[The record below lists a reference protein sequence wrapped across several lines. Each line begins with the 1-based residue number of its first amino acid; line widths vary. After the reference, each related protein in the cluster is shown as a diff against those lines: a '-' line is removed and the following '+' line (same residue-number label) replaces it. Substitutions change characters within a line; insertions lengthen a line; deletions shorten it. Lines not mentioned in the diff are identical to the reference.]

1 MADNRNSSTNLSPVH
16 AVLAGRVTQ
25 QTIILKDSN
34 STIDGLY
41 DGNILGIN
49 DINVVEIGICTVQT
63 AIESIGKDFDNIGL
77 VSLDGVFC
85 PYIIHNTGEQHP
97 TLPYW
102 EKPISSGINSDSL
115 NPFNPNK
122 IFSSGTDFK
131 EDVFFESGHNIALFN
146 SFNDVGTNTKQDLS
160 TYKELAIN
168 GYSEN
173 VKVRSV
179 GLKAPLILTGWG
191 YDIDGNPVPSGVI
204 EGEFHPDA
212 FRNPSLWKS
221 GPVDIRWDDS
231 RKVWATTT
239 GTLKIRFSI
248 QESDCESCSAIVKI
262 LSRTNGVSTVPEEFE
277 LEENPGEFYQEED
290 ENGQI
295 VRSKFVSVYDK
306 AGCFLNESNVNL
318 KNRIGYAEYLKGS
331 PKCEYQPWVGWEIT
345 AIAEQ
350 QTQCEI

>member
-1 MADNRNSSTNLSPVH
+1 MDNRNSSTNLNPTH
-16 AVLAGRVTQ
+16 AVITGRVST
-25 QTIILKDSN
+25 QTIILKDIS
-34 STIDGLY
+34 SPIKGLTPE
-41 DGNILGIN
+41 NILDQKNIG
-49 DINVVEIGICTVQT
+49 VVEVGICTVQT
-63 AIESIGKDFDNIGL
+63 AMNSIGNDFENIGL
-77 VSLDGVFC
+77 VSLDGIFC
-85 PYIIHNTGEQHP
+85 PFIVHNTGEAHAS
-97 TLPYW
+97 LPYW
-102 EKPISSGINSDSL
+102 EKPTNSGINSNSL
-115 NPFNPNK
+115 NPFNPNN
-122 IFSSGTDFK
+122 IFSSGEFFET
-131 EDVFFESGHNIALFN
+131 DVFFESGHNIALSNTFM
-146 SFNDVGTNTKQDLS
+146 SVGSGSYQDLS
-160 TYKELAIN
+160 IYKELASK

-173 VKVRSV
+173 VINRSV
-179 GLKAPLILTGWG
+179 GLKAPLVLTGWG
-191 YDIDGNPVPSGVI
+191 YDIDGNPVPSGSV

-231 RKVWATTT
+231 RKVWAATA

-277 LEENPGEFYQEED
+277 LEQNPGEFYQEED

-295 VRSKFVSVYDK
+295 VRSKFVNVYDK

-318 KNRIGYAEYLKGS
+318 RNRIGYAEYLKGS